1 MKKNSFSK
9 GITIVEIVVAA
20 GIIAVSVIGI
30 IGAIQVYL
38 KIVFQNTREAQAV
51 LLLDETAEAIQYLRD
66 EGFDEHIANKDLNT
80 EYSIYWNGS
89 GYEFGTGTIALP
101 YEMTRTVS
109 FDEVRR
115 DSSDQIVTSGGT
127 VDDDTRKAIITI
139 TWPYKDEV
147 KTLSSEVL
155 IHNIYEN

>member
-20 GIIAVSVIGI
+20 GIIAVSVVGI

-38 KIVFQNTREAQAV
+38 KVVHQNTREAQAV
-51 LLLDETAEAIQYLRD
+51 LLLDETAEVVQYMRD
-66 EGFDEHIANKDLNT
+66 KGFDEYIGNKDLNT
-80 EYSIYWNGS
+80 EYSIYWNGL

-115 DSSDQIVTSGGT
+115 DSLDQIVSSGGT
-127 VDDDTRKAIITI
+127 VDDGTRKATISI
-139 TWPYKDEV
+139 TWPYKDEI
-147 KTLSSEVL
+147 KTLSSEML
-155 IHNIYEN
+155 IHNTYEN